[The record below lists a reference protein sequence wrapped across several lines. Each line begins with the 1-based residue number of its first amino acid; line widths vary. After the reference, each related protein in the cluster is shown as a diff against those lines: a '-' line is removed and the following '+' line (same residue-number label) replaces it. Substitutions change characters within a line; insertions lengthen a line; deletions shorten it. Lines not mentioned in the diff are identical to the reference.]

1 MNPYGSQGT
10 APVPSLDRLKRGA
23 HDALE
28 RLHLLHDVSL
38 QKGDREAARR
48 VGAMIAQL
56 QDLDRQISRIYIH

>member
-1 MNPYGSQGT
+1 MNPYGSQAS
-10 APVPSLDRLKRGA
+10 APVPSLDRLTRGA

-38 QKGDREAARR
+38 QKGDRDAAQR

-56 QDLDRQISRIYIH
+56 QDLDRRIRRIYIQ